1 MDYKQ
6 FSGTLVIR
14 SACGCPVKMDDP
26 NYLKWLAEPNSPFP
40 PDPPVGN
47 ELVAM
52 LATKEAEAKVDVT
65 AKMVAE
71 MTGEVDEVVEELL

>member
-26 NYLKWLAEPNSPFP
+26 NYLKWLAAPNCPFP
-40 PDPPVGN
+40 PDPPVGKALDN
-47 ELVAM
+47 L
-52 LATKEAEAKVDVT
+52 LAAKEVEEKVSVT
-65 AKMVAE
+65 EEMVAE
-71 MTGEVDEVVEELL
+71 MGAVEAVEEKP

>member
-40 PDPPVGN
+40 PDPPTGN
-47 ELVAM
+47 ELVT
-52 LATKEAEAKVDVT
+52 LLSTK
-65 AKMVAE
+65 
-71 MTGEVDEVVEELL
+71 GVEEKISITDEMVMEMGKKP